1 MTPGEKFSHHSCR
14 DLTRNLLITS
24 PALQPLSY
32 FCAYHFLYYYFSILN
47 SLFDKLNVCTVLP
60 IEILSEGQMTPCQ
73 KIWVSNS
80 LNTDVA
86 YLNIQQQVFL
96 Y

>member
-24 PALQPLSY
+24 PALQPLRN
-32 FCAYHFLYYYFSILN
+32 FCPSHFLYYYFSILN

-60 IEILSEGQMTPCQ
+60 IEILSEGQNDPLSKNLSVKQ
-73 KIWVSNS
+73 PEHY
-80 LNTDVA
+80 VA
-86 YLNIQQQVFL
+86 YLNIQQQMFL